1 MSTVNGVDF
10 DEVIDQA
17 LLARMRLRS
26 VAIVT
31 LQLAERIWRAIA
43 DVFSRAINSAL
54 GWSLL

>member
-1 MSTVNGVDF
+1 
-10 DEVIDQA
+10 
-17 LLARMRLRS
+17 MRLRS